1 MAALV
6 ERDSQLEML
15 HGIAQNSVLQGGLAF
30 VLGEAGH
37 GKTSLVDAFVGSL
50 DHRFRTVSLSCEPLG
65 RPLAFGPLLATS
77 DPLSSAVRDE
87 LDRGGVRPSVY
98 KAMLEMVGAE
108 QTVLIVEDIQWAD
121 EATLGLV
128 RHLARH
134 VAGTSS
140 VIVVTLRPEEIDPAH
155 PFQVVTADVGRLATR
170 IELPPLSVE
179 GVRQLT
185 VGTPHDPIEV
195 HAATLGNPFFVEEIV
210 RHSETDIPATITAA
224 IEATTGSLS
233 VEARKVVEMIALTAD
248 GIDLALLADRE
259 DAVDLACRRRLL
271 VVSEGRVRCRHDL
284 IRAAVSRG
292 VPPARSNRLHHS
304 IFHLFQR
311 DTSGLVRT
319 AELAYHSHFGGLGP
333 EAAKYSVEAA
343 RTAARAGSHRE
354 AALAYGWAYQHRRA
368 IDAGD
373 LPGVLRAAA
382 YEHLLVNDFLTA
394 LEIAQTLLVI
404 ATSVLE
410 RGEADSWV
418 AFFAA
423 RQGNTA
429 LAEHHSTR
437 AISALQ
443 QFGPSVAL
451 ARAEAVRAVIP
462 LARGAADEA
471 IGLAEKA
478 VATARAC
485 GAKAVEADALITLGR
500 ALVHEGREEGLE
512 SIEEGGRVAREV
524 RSLDAAARAVY
535 HLGTLPFLKM
545 RLVEAVTQ
553 MDEGLRYLASEELD
567 AWYVALEVTRAH
579 ISVIQGDWA
588 AAADA
593 LGRVLP
599 RSTCL
604 STEAEAALV
613 EARRLMRLGEPAAPA
628 ALDLALSRAD
638 LGVGYD
644 EDVLATELA
653 MEAAW
658 LGLLDQGAAADRY
671 ARMAN
676 AALKADDRWSLS
688 RLAFWALRL
697 GIDPPAGPLRGP
709 VDDEIAGDPIKAAL
723 RWKEGG
729 YPVEAAIVDAFTPG
743 ASLRDVFADLERHGA
758 HGVADG
764 LRKRLREQGVS
775 GIPRG
780 VQQAT
785 EAHPAGLTA
794 RQHDVLAL
802 IAAGYSNDAIAA
814 ELFISAKTVSHHVS
828 AILTKLG
835 VDSRLQAASLAH
847 SNAWV

>member
-15 HGIAQNSVLQGGLAF
+15 HCIAQNSVLQGGLAF

-37 GKTSLVDAFVGSL
+37 GKTSLIDAFVGSL

-77 DPLSSAVRDE
+77 DLLSSAVRDE

-98 KAMLEMVGAE
+98 RAMLEMLGAE

-134 VAGTSS
+134 VAATSS
-140 VIVVTLRPEEIDPAH
+140 VIVATLRPEEIDPAH

-179 GVRQLT
+179 GVRQMAA
-185 VGTPHDPIEV
+185 GTPHDPAAV
-195 HAATLGNPFFVEEIV
+195 HAATLGNPFFVEEIL
-210 RHSETDIPATITAA
+210 RHPDTDIPATITDA

-233 VEARKVVEMIALTAD
+233 AEAREVVEMIALTAD
-248 GIDLALLADRE
+248 GIDLDLLADRE

-284 IRAAVSRG
+284 IRAAVSRA
-292 VPPARSNRLHHS
+292 VPPARANRLHRS
-304 IFHLFQR
+304 IFHLFQT

-319 AELAYHSHFGGLGP
+319 AELAYHSHFGGLES

-368 IDAGD
+368 IGAAH

-394 LEIAQTLLVI
+394 IEMAQALLMI
-404 ATSVLE
+404 ATSDLE
-410 RGEADSWV
+410 RGEADAWV

-429 LAEHHSTR
+429 LAEQHSTR

-443 QFGPSVAL
+443 PFGLSVSL

-471 IGLAEKA
+471 IGLAEEA

-485 GAKAVEADALITLGR
+485 GARAVEADALITLGR
-500 ALVHEGREEGLE
+500 AFVHDGREEGLE

-535 HLGTLPFLKM
+535 HLGVLPFLEM
-545 RLVEAVTQ
+545 RLDEAVTQ

-579 ISVIQGDWA
+579 ISVIQGDWD

-613 EARRLMRLGEPAAPA
+613 EARRLMRLGESAALA
-628 ALDLALSRAD
+628 ALDLGLSRAD
-638 LGVGYD
+638 SGVGYE

-658 LGLLDQGAAADRY
+658 LGLLDQGSAADRY
-671 ARMAN
+671 ARMAD
-676 AALKADDRWSLS
+676 AALKVHDSWALS

-709 VDDEIAGDPIKAAL
+709 VESEIAGDPIKAAL
-723 RWKEGG
+723 RWKESG

-743 ASLRDVFADLERHGA
+743 ASLHEVFADLERHGA

-764 LRKRLREQGVS
+764 LRRRLREQGVS

-814 ELFISAKTVSHHVS
+814 ELFISTKTVSHHVS
-828 AILTKLG
+828 AILTKLD
-835 VDSRLQAASLAH
+835 VDSRLRAASLAH
-847 SNAWV
+847 TNAWV